1 MTAVC
6 HSLQFLAFTT
16 YMLYISVM
24 GMTAKQVMKILKKNG
39 WKLVRTTG
47 SHHIFYKPGE
57 KRPIPVPRHDSIDL
71 GNFAKS
77 ILKEAGII
85 LQEDKT

>member
-1 MTAVC
+1 
-6 HSLQFLAFTT
+6 
-16 YMLYISVM
+16 MLYISTM

-47 SHHIFYKPGE
+47 SHHIFYKSGA

-85 LQEDKT
+85 L